1 MANYREEVS
10 ADLLDTRKPQEI
22 NSGLATQ
29 ETIDTP
35 ARQSVQEA
43 LDQTYPNVEHR
54 QIVEYQGKRYR
65 CRYFPE
71 KKARSGWAVTKWGRR
86 WELLDV

>member
-1 MANYREEVS
+1 MAKYREEGS
-10 ADLLDTRKPQEI
+10 AHLPDSRELHEI

-29 ETIDTP
+29 EPIDP
-35 ARQSVQEA
+35 AAGRTLQAA
-43 LDQTYPNVEHR
+43 LDLAYPNVEHR

-86 WELLDV
+86 WEPLAV